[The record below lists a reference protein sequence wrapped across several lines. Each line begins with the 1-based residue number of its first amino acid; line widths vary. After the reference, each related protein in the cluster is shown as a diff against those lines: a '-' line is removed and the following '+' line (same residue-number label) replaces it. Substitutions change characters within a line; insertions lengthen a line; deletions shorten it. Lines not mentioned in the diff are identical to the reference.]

1 MSESVL
7 LTEKYIFWCGWNSQT
22 KRTSVDSL
30 VVEGIV
36 HVAVIETAV
45 AAELRPIAA
54 AVVSRWSLLMESKN
68 AKRRIC

>member
-22 KRTSVDSL
+22 KHTSVDSL
-30 VVEGIV
+30 VEGIV
-36 HVAVIETAV
+36 HSAVIETAV

>member
-1 MSESVL
+1 M
-7 LTEKYIFWCGWNSQT
+7 TEKYIFWCGWKSQT

-30 VVEGIV
+30 VEGIV

-54 AVVSRWSLLMESKN
+54 AVVSLWSLQMEFKK
-68 AKRRIC
+68 AKKRRIC